1 MKFIKKSGVSI
12 FNGSRR
18 QRKQEITIGGNQE
31 EGRKE
36 LREEEQVGKL
46 PVI

>member
-1 MKFIKKSGVSI
+1 MAVGD
-12 FNGSRR
+12 GR
-18 QRKQEITIGGNQE
+18 QRKQEIRIGGNQE

-36 LREEEQVGKL
+36 LREEEL